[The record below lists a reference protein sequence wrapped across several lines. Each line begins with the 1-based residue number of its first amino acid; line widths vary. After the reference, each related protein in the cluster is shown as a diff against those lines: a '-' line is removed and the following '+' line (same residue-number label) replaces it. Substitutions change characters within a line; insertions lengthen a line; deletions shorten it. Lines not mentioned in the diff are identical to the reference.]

1 MEATRSKTPRVVLHP
16 TMSSRLLSVVELEH
30 FSARA
35 AAALEEGDADERL
48 TTSCGSST
56 DSDAGSGSTA
66 DSVSE
71 P

>member
-1 MEATRSKTPRVVLHP
+1 M
-16 TMSSRLLSVVELEH
+16 LLS
-30 FSARA
+30 FAARA
-35 AAALEEGDADERL
+35 AAALEPEEGDADERL

-56 DSDAGSGSTA
+56 LGAGSGTIT